1 MRLTI
6 IPSDNSVYMNGIGYS
21 DLDMTWIPEIDG
33 KKIHAVQ
40 WLDHEGEI
48 EFVGPHQNQRIVD
61 LSEFEKAITLWND
74 RKAEEDFLRQQQSE
88 AEERRRKEE
97 EERLR
102 SQFLDFDDQFER
114 ELDEFDENPN
124 IAPSETH
131 IPPVEPLMYK
141 EENEDEDEDLFYD
154 IEELLREI

>member
-61 LSEFEKAITLWND
+61 LGEFEKAITLWND

-114 ELDEFDENPN
+114 ELDEIDENTN
-124 IAPSETH
+124 IAPSEIH
-131 IPPVEPLMYK
+131 IPPVEPLMDN